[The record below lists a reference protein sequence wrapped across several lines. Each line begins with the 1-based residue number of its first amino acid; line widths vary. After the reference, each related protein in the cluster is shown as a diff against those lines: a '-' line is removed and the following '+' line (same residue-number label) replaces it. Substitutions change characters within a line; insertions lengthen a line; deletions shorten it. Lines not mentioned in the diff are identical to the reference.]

1 MMRLNRYLAQA
12 GVASRRK
19 CDELIL
25 QGRVTVNGEK
35 VAELGVRVDEIQDK
49 ITFDGSPVNLPV
61 NFKYIILNK
70 PAGYVTTAKDEFN
83 RHTVLDLIPLEERIF
98 PVGRLDYETT
108 GLLLVTNDGE
118 LSNQLIHPKYKFE
131 KIYHVL
137 LDKLVKPVA
146 IYNLQKG
153 VELDGKKTAPCKIHQ
168 IRVVDNCSLLEVK
181 LHEGR
186 NRQIRRMFEL
196 YEYNV
201 DKLDRIAFGPL
212 TLAGLKRGE
221 WRYLRRT
228 EIEKLRENIHI

>member
-19 CDELIL
+19 CDEIIL
-25 QGRVTVNGEK
+25 QGKVTVNGEK
-35 VAELGVRVDEIQDK
+35 VVELGVRVDEIQDK
-49 ITFDGSPVNLPV
+49 ITFDGSPVNLPH

-70 PAGYVTTAKDEFN
+70 PAGYITTAKDEFN

-98 PVGRLDYETT
+98 PVGRLDYDTT
-108 GLLLVTNDGE
+108 GVLLLTNDGE

-131 KIYHVL
+131 KTYHAL

-146 IYNLQKG
+146 IYHLQQG

-168 IRVVDNCSLLEVK
+168 IRVVDNCSLLEIK
-181 LHEGR
+181 IHEGR

-196 YEYNV
+196 FEYQV

-212 TLAGLKRGE
+212 TLAGLKRSE

-228 EIEKLRENIHI
+228 EIEKLRENIHF

>member
-137 LDKLVKPVA
+137 LDKIVKPVA
-146 IYNLQKG
+146 IYNLQLG

-221 WRYLRRT
+221 WRYLRRA

>member
-49 ITFDGSPVNLPV
+49 ITFDGSPVNVPR

-131 KIYHVL
+131 KTYHVL

-146 IYNLQKG
+146 IYNLQLG
-153 VELDGKKTAPCKIHQ
+153 VELDGKKTARCKIHQ

-181 LHEGR
+181 LREGR